1 MDEQK
6 QSYIYATAAVLIW
19 STVASAFKIALRY
32 MSFLQLLLY
41 ASIVSIVTL
50 FVILV
55 VQRKL
60 TLLKR
65 YSRGDYMRS
74 IGLGILNP
82 FLYYIVL
89 FKAYSV
95 LPAQQAM
102 TLNYTWP
109 IMLVLLSIPLLRQ
122 RITCKR
128 IVAIC
133 ISFVGVWMIA
143 TQGNILRFRFT
154 NPIGVGLAL
163 SSALIWALFW
173 IYNVRDKRDDVVKL
187 FLNFGF
193 GFVFIL
199 VVNLIFSDVTV
210 PNTMGFIGATYVG
223 LFEMGVT
230 FVIWLKALKLSQTT
244 AQVSNL
250 IYMVPFLSLVVIHFV
265 VGERISLY
273 TVGGLTLIITGIIIQ
288 QRPDF
293 KSRNKVGNIK

>member
-6 QSYIYATAAVLIW
+6 QSHIYATAAVLIW

-65 YSRGDYMRS
+65 YSRSDYMRS

-154 NPIGVGLAL
+154 NPVGVGLAL
-163 SSALIWALFW
+163 GSALIWALFW

-199 VVNLIFSDVTV
+199 MVNLIFSDVTV

-250 IYMVPFLSLVVIHFV
+250 IYMVPFLSLVVIHLV

-288 QRPDF
+288 QRPDLQ
-293 KSRNKVGNIK
+293 KPQ

>member
-1 MDEQK
+1 MEEQK

-50 FVILV
+50 FVILL

-65 YSRGDYMRS
+65 YSREDYMRS

-122 RITCKR
+122 RITYKR

-133 ISFVGVWMIA
+133 ISFVGVCMIA

-154 NPIGVGLAL
+154 NPVGVGLAL
-163 SSALIWALFW
+163 GSALIWALFW

-187 FLNFGF
+187 FLNFGV

-250 IYMVPFLSLVVIHFV
+250 IYMVPFMSLVVIHLV
-265 VGERISLY
+265 VGESISLY

-288 QRPDF
+288 QRPDLQ
-293 KSRNKVGNIK
+293 KPQ

>member
-6 QSYIYATAAVLIW
+6 RSYTYATAAVLIW

-65 YSRGDYMRS
+65 YSGGDYMRS

-122 RITCKR
+122 WITCKR

-133 ISFVGVWMIA
+133 ISFVGVCMIA

-154 NPIGVGLAL
+154 NPVGVGLAL
-163 SSALIWALFW
+163 GSALIWALFW

-293 KSRNKVGNIK
+293 KSRNKVGNTK

>member
-1 MDEQK
+1 
-6 QSYIYATAAVLIW
+6 
-19 STVASAFKIALRY
+19 
-32 MSFLQLLLY
+32 
-41 ASIVSIVTL
+41 
-50 FVILV
+50 
-55 VQRKL
+55 
-60 TLLKR
+60 
-65 YSRGDYMRS
+65 MRS

-122 RITCKR
+122 RITYKR

-154 NPIGVGLAL
+154 NPVGVGLAL
-163 SSALIWALFW
+163 GSALIWALFW
-173 IYNVRDKRDDVVKL
+173 IYNVRDERDDVVKL

-293 KSRNKVGNIK
+293 KSRNKVGNTK